1 MPHCSLPA
9 SPALGSF
16 TPQELES
23 PSLAV
28 AAPGNSPALG
38 APSQSCRS
46 LVSPRTKT
54 VAIPGA
60 PRPHIAHSGSPTTA
74 LLNLC
79 EELMFW
85 GPRL

>member
-1 MPHCSLPA
+1 M
-9 SPALGSF
+9 
-16 TPQELES
+16 
-23 PSLAV
+23 

-46 LVSPRTKT
+46 LVSPSTET

-60 PRPHIAHSGSPTTA
+60 PRPHTAHSGSPTTA

-85 GPRL
+85 GPHLQRWETGEPWLSLRGGDGRETL